1 MLLLVSPVLHKLPV
15 NTEDVSVTKPPSQKV
30 VTPLAE
36 IVGVFGNR
44 LTFTVVAAEL
54 ADVQD
59 PTTWLTE

>member
-1 MLLLVSPVLHKLPV
+1 MLLVVAPLLHKLPV
-15 NTEDVSVTKPPSQKV
+15 VTEEVSVTKLPSQKV
-30 VTPLAE
+30 VAPLTD